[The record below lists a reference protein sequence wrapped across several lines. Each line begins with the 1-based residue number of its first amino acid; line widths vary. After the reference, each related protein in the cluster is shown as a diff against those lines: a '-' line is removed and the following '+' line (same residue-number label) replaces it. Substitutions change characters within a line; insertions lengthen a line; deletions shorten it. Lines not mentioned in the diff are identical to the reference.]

1 MCFLALKVCIAKDR
15 RRRLAGAGSEGR
27 SSPRTVRPHP
37 IPRPA
42 VAARQPSRAS
52 QGCMG
57 GLGRTPRRLSCPARQ
72 WAPWARMPRPRRSR
86 TPSLES
92 LPNTKQQQGLQF
104 AAQDPDSPRNQS
116 RAHLESW
123 LRRGR
128 TARLLQ
134 SPFEPKVGATGR
146 RRAKSE
152 SQVAVRAPPPPRVR
166 ENSRNALGGYKTLTV
181 RRTGMTLPAWSLN
194 GAADLVSAAR
204 LVMRDAALA
213 I

>member
-128 TARLLQ
+128 MARPLS
-134 SPFEPKVGATGR
+134 SPLEPKVGATEASGEIR
-146 RRAKSE
+146 VAIRAKVAIRAHRPRQE
-152 SQVAVRAPPPPRVR
+152 SAKICAIHLAVTKR
-166 ENSRNALGGYKTLTV
+166 SR
-181 RRTGMTLPAWSLN
+181 
-194 GAADLVSAAR
+194 
-204 LVMRDAALA
+204 
-213 I
+213 